1 MATNGTQDQER
12 RHTGEWRA
20 AAGEA
25 TRLERAALTRA
36 ELLLIVA
43 FWTFMAILTAA
54 NGLLDPR
61 ARMVEPVIVAAP
73 VVLAFIVSYA
83 WAILTPGIFLL
94 VDRYPIERAASAK
107 NFILLTLAGVCVG
120 VAMDAFGAWL
130 RFGVF
135 YTGGRRPP
143 PPFGPMVTVEHLF
156 FLDDFVVFIAVAAAA
171 MARVYSRRVRARQEE
186 TVRLQAHAA
195 QLQATLQGQLAE
207 ARLAALRSQID
218 PHFLFNTL
226 NAVSS
231 LVERDPKGVR
241 RMIARLSELL
251 RLRLEGANEPETT
264 LDRELDTLSRY
275 LEIMQIRFQKR
286 LEVVMDIATE
296 SREALVPTLVLQP
309 LVENAIKHG
318 LSQNEAGGRLEI
330 GAHVDGARVVLTV
343 RDNGGGIGS
352 SNAEGDGIGVRNTR
366 ERLQQLYGDDH
377 SFTLRNADG
386 GGAIATVSL
395 PFHTGADLTLASV
408 IDGSTP

>member
-1 MATNGTQDQER
+1 M
-12 RHTGEWRA
+12 
-20 AAGEA
+20 
-25 TRLERAALTRA
+25 
-36 ELLLIVA
+36 
-43 FWTFMAILTAA
+43 
-54 NGLLDPR
+54 
-61 ARMVEPVIVAAP
+61 
-73 VVLAFIVSYA
+73 
-83 WAILTPGIFLL
+83 
-94 VDRYPIERAASAK
+94 
-107 NFILLTLAGVCVG
+107 
-120 VAMDAFGAWL
+120 
-130 RFGVF
+130 
-135 YTGGRRPP
+135 
-143 PPFGPMVTVEHLF
+143 
-156 FLDDFVVFIAVAAAA
+156 
-171 MARVYSRRVRARQEE
+171 
-186 TVRLQAHAA
+186 RLQAHAA